1 MDGGTYLMGTHL
13 MHDLLLDRRPSG
25 KDSARRVATFPSRAP
40 TDEGARR
47 VGTIG
52 IHLLGAPWIEVDRER
67 AAGPRG
73 WKAWALLAYLIITEA
88 PVPRERLAELL
99 FADAD
104 DPLGALRWNLAE
116 LRRSLRPSIEVGGD
130 PVVLALPAD
139 AFVDVLALGSATWV
153 EAVQVPA
160 LGRDLL
166 EGIDVQAG
174 AAFETWLRAERRHA
188 ASVSTA
194 VLREA
199 ATARLAMGWPDQA
212 LALATRLVALD
223 EFDEEANILLI
234 RTYLAIGAE
243 QRAREHLESAAARI
257 REELGTDPS
266 PALMFA
272 IDNAA
277 QVPQSPSWVE
287 GSAAGESLITA
298 GEAAVSAGV
307 FDAGLEILR
316 RAVVVAH
323 EAGDAEL
330 EARALIVLGTAF
342 VHSGRGR
349 GSDGATALHA
359 GLQVAERVSADGL
372 VSEASR
378 ELGYLDMKQAH
389 YERAAAWLERAVASA
404 PDRGSVAAAVAI
416 QGVVTTDRGMTSSG
430 AVLLTESRDIAAA
443 LDKPRLEAWS
453 LAFLAR
459 GHLLRE
465 ELDEAR
471 SCAARSVELSR
482 SAGWIT
488 FLPHPQSLLATAD
501 LALGNVDQASAA
513 FDSAFA
519 LGCQLADPC
528 WEGLAARGI
537 GLVHR
542 AHGRFDAAIAWLDDA
557 RTRCIRIPDAYL
569 WVHAYCLDALCSV
582 AIEAGARQA
591 SEWVNDLELVAAR
604 TGMNEMVVRAQLHR
618 AQLGDDRAAATARL
632 FADRIDNPV
641 VLERLA
647 ALGRELAALG
657 R

>member
-1 MDGGTYLMGTHL
+1 MP
-13 MHDLLLDRRPSG
+13 DLLLDRRPSG

-73 WKAWALLAYLIITEA
+73 WKAWALLAYLVVTQA

-116 LRRSLRPSIEVGGD
+116 LRRSLRPSIEIGGD

-160 LGRDLL
+160 LGQDLL

-174 AAFETWLRAERRHA
+174 AAFESWLRAERRHA

-223 EFDEEANILLI
+223 EFDEEANILMI

-243 QRAREHLESAAARI
+243 QRAREHLDSAAARI

-277 QVPQSPSWVE
+277 QFPPSPSWVQ
-287 GSAAGESLITA
+287 GSVAGESLITA

-316 RAVVVAH
+316 RGVVVAH

-342 VHSGRGR
+342 VHSARGR
-349 GSDGATALHA
+349 GSEGATALHA
-359 GLQVAERVSADGL
+359 GLQIAERVGADGL

-378 ELGYLDMKQAH
+378 ELGYFDMKQAH
-389 YERAAAWLERAVASA
+389 YERAAAWLERAVGSA
-404 PDRGSVAAAVAI
+404 PDRGSVAAAMAI
-416 QGVVTTDRGMTSSG
+416 QGVVTADRGMTVAG
-430 AVLLTESRDIAAA
+430 AALFAESRDVAAE

-471 SCAARSVELSR
+471 ACAARSLEISR
-482 SAGWIT
+482 SAGWIA
-488 FLPHPQSLLATAD
+488 FLPHPQSLLATAE
-501 LALGNVDQASAA
+501 LELGNVELASAG
-513 FDSAFA
+513 FESAFA
-519 LGCQLADPC
+519 LGCQIADPC
-528 WEGLAARGI
+528 WEGVAARGI

-542 AHGRFDAAIAWLDDA
+542 AHGRMDEAIAWLDDA

-582 AIEAGARQA
+582 AVEAGARQA

-647 ALGRELAALG
+647 RLERQPRPAPHNP
-657 R
+657 

>member
-1 MDGGTYLMGTHL
+1 MP
-13 MHDLLLDRRPSG
+13 DLLLDRRRSG

-73 WKAWALLAYLIITEA
+73 WKAWALLAYLIITQA

-99 FADAD
+99 FGDAD

-116 LRRSLRPSIEVGGD
+116 LRRSLRPSIEIGGD

-223 EFDEEANILLI
+223 EFDEEANILMI

-272 IDNAA
+272 IDNNA
-277 QVPQSPSWVE
+277 QFPASPSWVQ
-287 GSAAGESLITA
+287 GAAAGESLITA

-359 GLQVAERVSADGL
+359 GLQIAERVSADGL

-416 QGVVTTDRGMTSSG
+416 QGVVTADRGMTSRG
-430 AVLLTESRDIAAA
+430 AALLTESRDIAAA

-465 ELDEAR
+465 EFDEAR

-501 LALGNVDQASAA
+501 LELGDIDQASAA

-542 AHGRFDAAIAWLDDA
+542 AHGRMDEAIAWLDDA

-618 AQLGDDRAAATARL
+618 ARLGDDRAAATARL

-647 ALGRELAALG
+647 ALEREPAVLG

>member
-1 MDGGTYLMGTHL
+1 MDRGAHVMA
-13 MHDLLLDRRPSG
+13 DLLLDQRPSG
-25 KDSARRVATFPSRAP
+25 KDSPWRVAAFPSRAASG
-40 TDEGARR
+40 EGARH

-67 AAGPRG
+67 SAGPRG
-73 WKAWALLAYLIITEA
+73 WKAWALLAYLILTNA

-116 LRRSLRPSIEVGGD
+116 LRRSLRPALEVGGD

-139 AFVDVLALGSATWV
+139 AFVDVHALGSATWV
-153 EAVQVPA
+153 EAVQVAA
-160 LGRDLL
+160 LGQDLL

-188 ASVSTA
+188 ASISAA

-223 EFDEEANILLI
+223 EFDEEANILMI

-257 REELGTDPS
+257 RDELGTEPS
-266 PALMFA
+266 PALMLA
-272 IDNAA
+272 IDNASQFA
-277 QVPQSPSWVE
+277 LPSQSWVQ
-287 GSAAGESLITA
+287 GSAAAESLITA
-298 GEAAVSAGV
+298 GDAAVSAGV

-316 RAVVVAH
+316 RAVVVAR

-349 GSDGATALHA
+349 GSEGATALHA
-359 GLQVAERVSADGL
+359 GLQIAERLSADGL

-389 YERAAAWLERAVASA
+389 YERAAAWLERAVGSA
-404 PDRGSVAAAVAI
+404 PDRGSIAAAVAI
-416 QGVVTTDRGMTSSG
+416 QGVVTADRGMTAGG
-430 AVLLTESRDIAAA
+430 AVLLAESRDIAAE

-459 GHLLRE
+459 GHLLRDE
-465 ELDEAR
+465 PDEAR
-471 SCAARSVELSR
+471 ACATRSVELSR

-501 LALGNVDQASAA
+501 LALGDIERASAA
-513 FDSAFA
+513 FESAFA
-519 LGCQLADPC
+519 LGCQMADPC

-537 GLVHR
+537 GLVHHAR
-542 AHGRFDAAIAWLDDA
+542 GRIDEAIAWLDDA

-618 AQLGDDRAAATARL
+618 AALGDDRAVATARL
-632 FADRIDNPV
+632 FADRIDNPA

-647 ALGRELAALG
+647 TMERQPVVLGR
-657 R
+657 

>member
-1 MDGGTYLMGTHL
+1 MA
-13 MHDLLLDRRPSG
+13 DLLLDRRPSG
-25 KDSARRVATFPSRAP
+25 KVSARRVATFPSRAP
-40 TDEGARR
+40 SDEGARR

-52 IHLLGAPWIEVDRER
+52 IHLLGTPWIEVDQER

-73 WKAWALLAYLIITEA
+73 WKAWALLAYLIVTQA

-116 LRRSLRPSIEVGGD
+116 LRRSLRPSIEIGGD

-139 AFVDVLALGSATWV
+139 VFVDVLALGSATWV

-174 AAFETWLRAERRHA
+174 AAFESWLRAERRHV
-188 ASVSTA
+188 ASISTA

-223 EFDEEANILLI
+223 EFDEEANILMI
-234 RTYLAIGAE
+234 RTYLAIGAD

-266 PALMFA
+266 PALLFA
-272 IDNAA
+272 VDNAA
-277 QVPQSPSWVE
+277 QFPPSPSWVQ

-359 GLQVAERVSADGL
+359 GLQIAERVSADGL

-389 YERAAAWLERAVASA
+389 YERAAAWLERAVGRA

-416 QGVVTTDRGMTSSG
+416 QGVVTADRGMTAGG
-430 AVLLTESRDIAAA
+430 AALLAESRDIAAD

-465 ELDEAR
+465 EPDEAR

-501 LALGNVDQASAA
+501 LALGDIEGASAA
-513 FDSAFA
+513 FESAFA
-519 LGCQLADPC
+519 LGCQMADPC

-542 AHGRFDAAIAWLDDA
+542 AHGRIDEAIAWLDDA

-618 AQLGDDRAAATARL
+618 AQLGDDRAAVTARL

-647 ALGRELAALG
+647 ALERQPAALG

>member
-1 MDGGTYLMGTHL
+1 MP
-13 MHDLLLDRRPSG
+13 DLLLDRRLSG
-25 KDSARRVATFPSRAP
+25 KDSPRRVATFPSRAP

-73 WKAWALLAYLIITEA
+73 WKAWALLAYLIITQA

-99 FADAD
+99 FGDAD

-116 LRRSLRPSIEVGGD
+116 LRRSLRPSIEIGGD

-174 AAFETWLRAERRHA
+174 AAFESWLRAERRHA

-223 EFDEEANILLI
+223 EFDEEANILMI

-272 IDNAA
+272 IDNNA
-277 QVPQSPSWVE
+277 PFPPSPSWVQ

-316 RAVVVAH
+316 RAVVVAQ
-323 EAGDAEL
+323 EAGDPEL

-359 GLQVAERVSADGL
+359 GLQIAERVSADGL

-389 YERAAAWLERAVASA
+389 YERAAAWLEHAVASA
-404 PDRGSVAAAVAI
+404 PDRGSVAAAAAI
-416 QGVVTTDRGMTSSG
+416 QGVVTADRGMTSSG
-430 AVLLTESRDIAAA
+430 AALLTESRDIAAT

-453 LAFLAR
+453 LAFLHAAICCAR
-459 GHLLRE
+459 NLMRHDPVRLAPSSSAAAPGGSTSCRTHSRCSRQPISNWE
-465 ELDEAR
+465 TSIRPAR
-471 SCAARSVELSR
+471 RSTQRLRSVASWRTHAGRASPRVASDSSTARTAGSTRRSRGSTMPGRDASESLTPTSGCTPTAWTPCAPSR
-482 SAGWIT
+482 SRRV
-488 FLPHPQSLLATAD
+488 L
-501 LALGNVDQASAA
+501 VRRAS
-513 FDSAFA
+513 
-519 LGCQLADPC
+519 G
-528 WEGLAARGI
+528 
-537 GLVHR
+537 
-542 AHGRFDAAIAWLDDA
+542 
-557 RTRCIRIPDAYL
+557 
-569 WVHAYCLDALCSV
+569 
-582 AIEAGARQA
+582 
-591 SEWVNDLELVAAR
+591 
-604 TGMNEMVVRAQLHR
+604 
-618 AQLGDDRAAATARL
+618 
-632 FADRIDNPV
+632 
-641 VLERLA
+641 
-647 ALGRELAALG
+647 
-657 R
+657 

>member
-1 MDGGTYLMGTHL
+1 MDRGTDLMP
-13 MHDLLLDRRPSG
+13 DLLLDRRPSG
-25 KDSARRVATFPSRAP
+25 KVSARRVATFPSRARS
-40 TDEGARR
+40 DEGARR

-73 WKAWALLAYLIITEA
+73 WKAWALLAYLIVTQA

-116 LRRSLRPSIEVGGD
+116 LRRSLRPSIEIGGD

-160 LGRDLL
+160 LGQDLL

-174 AAFETWLRAERRHA
+174 AAFESWLRAERRHV
-188 ASVSTA
+188 ASISTA

-223 EFDEEANILLI
+223 EFDEEANILMI

-272 IDNAA
+272 IDNAS
-277 QVPQSPSWVE
+277 QFPLPSQSWVQ

-316 RAVVVAH
+316 RAVVVAR

-349 GSDGATALHA
+349 GSEGATALHA
-359 GLQVAERVSADGL
+359 GLQIAERVSADGL

-389 YERAAAWLERAVASA
+389 YERAAAWLERAIGSA
-404 PDRGSVAAAVAI
+404 PDRGSIAAAVAI
-416 QGVVTTDRGMTSSG
+416 QGVVTADRGMTVAGG
-430 AVLLTESRDIAAA
+430 AALLAESRDIAAE

-471 SCAARSVELSR
+471 ACAARSLEISR

-501 LALGNVDQASAA
+501 LELGDIEGASAA
-513 FDSAFA
+513 FESAFA
-519 LGCQLADPC
+519 LGCQIADPC
-528 WEGLAARGI
+528 WEGVAARGI

-542 AHGRFDAAIAWLDDA
+542 AYGRIDEAIAWLDDA

-569 WVHAYCLDALCSV
+569 WVHAYCLDALCAV

-618 AQLGDDRAAATARL
+618 AQLGDDRAVATARL

-647 ALGRELAALG
+647 ALER
-657 R
+657 